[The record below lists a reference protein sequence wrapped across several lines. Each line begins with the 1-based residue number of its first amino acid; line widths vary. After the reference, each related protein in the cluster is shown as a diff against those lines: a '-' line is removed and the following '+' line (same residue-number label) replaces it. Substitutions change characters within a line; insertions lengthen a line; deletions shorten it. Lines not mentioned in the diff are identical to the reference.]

1 MKQATYSFLASQMLS
16 KSKREELATVF
27 KSFDKNGD
35 GKLDMAEV
43 KQGYLA
49 HYGKLIS
56 DEEVEQMFNS
66 VDSDQSGF
74 IDYTE
79 FIVAAINTEELES
92 NEFLQA
98 AFKMFDKDD
107 SGSISADEI
116 KAMIGGGS
124 AVSEKAIEDIMK

>member
-16 KSKREELATVF
+16 KGKKEELAKVF

-35 GKLDMAEV
+35 GKLSMDEV

-56 DEEVEQMFNS
+56 DEEVEEMFKS
-66 VDSDQSGF
+66 VDSDNSGF

-79 FIVAAINTEELES
+79 FIVAAVDKEALET
-92 NEFLQA
+92 NDFLMV

-107 SGSISADEI
+107 SGSISAEEI
-116 KAMIGGGS
+116 KAMIGGGG
-124 AVSEKAIEDIMK
+124 ANDKAIEDIMK